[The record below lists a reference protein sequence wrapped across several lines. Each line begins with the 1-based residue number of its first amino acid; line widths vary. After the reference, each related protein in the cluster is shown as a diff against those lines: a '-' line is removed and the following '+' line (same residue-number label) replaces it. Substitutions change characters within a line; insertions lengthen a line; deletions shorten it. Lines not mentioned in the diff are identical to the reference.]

1 MSSPATS
8 PDEAAAARTAV
19 EVRMAGLTR
28 RYGPVVALDGLDLTL
43 QPGELVALLGPPA
56 AAPTSRSTGRTRA
69 GAAR

>member
-43 QPGELVALLGPPA
+43 
-56 AAPTSRSTGRTRA
+56 
-69 GAAR
+69 